1 MRPKFSKRAP
11 SKTLP
16 PGTLVSTTDR
26 TGEVKVTIIDY
37 NEGSFQE
44 KQVKGVDECFQL
56 RDKPTVTWIN
66 VDGLNSIDIVA
77 KLGSCYQLHPLV
89 LEDILSIDQRPKLEI
104 FDNYVYVVLKMLSY
118 SEKNSGLESEQV
130 SLIFGK
136 NFLISFQEKEGDVFD
151 LIRDRLRNAKGRIR
165 KSDSDYL
172 TYALIDA
179 IIDNYFLILEKFGER
194 IAHMEEELV
203 KDPSPKTVQ
212 TINGLKREL
221 IFLRKSVWPLREV
234 ISSLT
239 RGDTAL
245 VKKETVLY
253 LRDIY
258 DHTIQVIDTIETS
271 RDMVSG
277 MLDIYLTNASN
288 RMNEIMKILT
298 VIATIFIPL
307 TFITGIYG
315 MNFKNMPELSWQWGY
330 LTIVGLMFVMATTM
344 LIYFKKKNWY

>member
-234 ISSLT
+234 ISGLT

>member
-1 MRPKFSKRAP
+1 MRPKFSKRVS

-37 NEGSFQE
+37 NESVFLE
-44 KQVKGVDECFQL
+44 KQVRGVDECFEL

-104 FDNYVYVVLKMLSY
+104 FENYVSVVLKMLSY
-118 SEKNSGLESEQV
+118 NEKNSGLESEQV

-165 KSDSDYL
+165 KSGSDYL

-179 IIDNYFLILEKFGER
+179 IIDNYFSILEKFGER
-194 IAHMEEELV
+194 IAHIEEELV

-234 ISSLT
+234 ISGLT
-239 RGDTAL
+239 RGDTTL

>member
-11 SKTLP
+11 SRTLP

-37 NEGSFQE
+37 NEASFQE
-44 KQVKGVDECFQL
+44 KQVRGVDECFVL

-66 VDGLNSIDIVA
+66 VDGLNNIDIVA

-165 KSDSDYL
+165 KSGSDYL

-194 IAHMEEELV
+194 IAHIEEELV

-234 ISSLT
+234 ISGLT
-239 RGDTAL
+239 RGDTTL

-330 LTIVGLMFVMATTM
+330 LTIVGLMFVMATIM